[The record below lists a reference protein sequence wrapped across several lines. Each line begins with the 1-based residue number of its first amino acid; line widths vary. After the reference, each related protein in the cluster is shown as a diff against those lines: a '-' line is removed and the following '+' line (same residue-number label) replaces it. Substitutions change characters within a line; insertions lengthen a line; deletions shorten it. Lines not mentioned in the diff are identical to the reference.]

1 MSNNVVK
8 HKTGD
13 ERLAALARSASNV
26 AVLKFISGNWTISD
40 TPVSQETKFTIFP
53 AQVQHAWTCFREG
66 KVAEEISAIVVDDD
80 DGDPT
85 ERIVRGRGRSD
96 LGDIDEALWP
106 VDKASKRQD
115 PWAYG
120 FSLPMVN
127 VDTGTMVVF
136 RTASVGGRGAV
147 AEQVGNFQRNRQLG
161 NPIVQLASSSYKNR
175 KFGGFTIV
183 PVLRVVGY
191 DTPKAPGAAVGSGNG
206 GGGSNGDGARVIG
219 ETKVRDREVDDM
231 DDDIPF

>member
-1 MSNNVVK
+1 MSSNLVK

-13 ERLAALARSASNV
+13 ERLAALARSASNIV
-26 AVLKFISGNWTISD
+26 ILKFISGNWTISD
-40 TPVSQETKFTIFP
+40 TPVSPETKFAIFP
-53 AQVQHAWTCFREG
+53 DQVQHAWTCFRDS
-66 KVAEEISAIVVDDD
+66 KVVEEISASVIDDD

-85 ERIVRGRGRSD
+85 EHIVRGKGRSD
-96 LGDIDEALWP
+96 LGDTDDALWP
-106 VDKASKRQD
+106 VDKAGKHQD

-127 VDTGTMVVF
+127 VDTGTMLVF

-147 AEQVGNFQRNRQLG
+147 AGQVGNFQRNRQLG
-161 NPIVQLASSSYKNR
+161 NPIVQLASASYKNK
-175 KFGGFTIV
+175 KFGGYTIV

-191 DTPKAPGAAVGSGNG
+191 DRPKAPGAAV
-206 GGGSNGDGARVIG
+206 GGSNGDGARVIG